1 MFFLWATRSNWRNL
15 DTAGV
20 SLNMSCF
27 LVCLYCLEYL
37 HGVSDIPIPADFVV
51 SVTLPLSRKTLTSIC
66 LFVYTLMTRSIA
78 LAHEYKYRY
87 SFKWLPNFCT
97 PDCNINYVH
106 TYIMVMRMRT
116 KTTLTIT
123 TTDNKNMKKKNILSK
138 KNCKINLFCDSFGI
152 GATISIPG
160 EVQWSP
166 VCRILFYIIR
176 NCFCSFGLLTA
187 FYLYRKVHVCLENIY

>member
-1 MFFLWATRSNWRNL
+1 MITKFLHPRL
-15 DTAGV
+15 Q
-20 SLNMSCF
+20 
-27 LVCLYCLEYL
+27 
-37 HGVSDIPIPADFVV
+37 
-51 SVTLPLSRKTLTSIC
+51 
-66 LFVYTLMTRSIA
+66 
-78 LAHEYKYRY
+78 YKLCSYIHY
-87 SFKWLPNFCT
+87 DYENENKN
-97 PDCNINYVH
+97 NINNYNNRQQKH
-106 TYIMVMRMRT
+106 EE
-116 KTTLTIT
+116 
-123 TTDNKNMKKKNILSK
+123 KKHSLK